1 MDAINNAR
9 DSLLAHLATKTPSTI
24 AAIIEKLAILES
36 RIDALE
42 MKILDVAGHF
52 NNVLNNR
59 ATLIECQLGELKQK
73 VLPDE
78 EQASNDCQTEK
89 DDY

>member
-1 MDAINNAR
+1 
-9 DSLLAHLATKTPSTI
+9 
-24 AAIIEKLAILES
+24 
-36 RIDALE
+36 

>member
-9 DSLLAHLATKTPSTI
+9 DALLARLATKTPSTI
-24 AAIIEKLAILES
+24 CAIIEKLAVLES
-36 RIDALE
+36 RIDELE
-42 MKILDVAGHF
+42 RKILDIAGHF

-78 EQASNDCQTEK
+78 EQAPDDCQPEK